1 MCVQEIE
8 FFFHYTD
15 VCMVCCIDVGNWLKE
30 LGYDYSSLIP
40 SVSYGGVVGADRQST
55 LVDDDVS
62 PRVPVTSA
70 FRCAYDGN
78 MARFSHLSTVSASLV
93 TSAQARVRS
102 AGVASAPYVFGA
114 GVLLTVAATADHD
127 GAVREKVTVSVLE
140 SASESLATLA
150 TTLLNGS
157 TVIRPRLTSPHGRDV
172 LHFVR
177 DDFDDVIDDVRRVQ
191 LRPDPGSAVNVT
203 IHRVHDSAAP
213 SSGGHS
219 LASAVRY
226 VDVRLH
232 GVHATLNVRCGA
244 TAASERARLR
254 HRAWQR
260 AVDAAWTVERELVR
274 AGKLTAN
281 TWTRAE
287 TEQLVSVGRV
297 DRYTGVYLR
306 DVDQRPRLID
316 CPRNIR
322 FVPAT

>member
-1 MCVQEIE
+1 V
-8 FFFHYTD
+8 Y
-15 VCMVCCIDVGNWLKE
+15 CIADVGDWLEE
-30 LGYDYSSLIP
+30 LGYVYNSLIP
-40 SVSYGGVVGADRQST
+40 SVSYSGVVGTGRQST
-55 LVDDDVS
+55 YIDDDVS

-93 TSAQARVRS
+93 TSAEAAVRS
-102 AGVASAPYVFGA
+102 LGVASASNVFGA
-114 GVLLTVAATADHD
+114 GVLVSGAAVADEAGET
-127 GAVREKVTVSVLE
+127 RERVSVAVLE

-157 TVIRPRLTSPHGRDV
+157 TVVRPRLTSPHGRDM

-177 DDFDDVIDDVRRVQ
+177 DDFDDIVDDVRRVQ
-191 LRPDPGSAVNVT
+191 LRSDRAAGLNVT
-203 IHRVHDSAAP
+203 IHRVHDSPAP
-213 SSGGHS
+213 PPGTHNS
-219 LASAVRY
+219 ASTVRY

-232 GVHATLNVRCGA
+232 GVHATLSVRCGT
-244 TAASERARLR
+244 TAALERARLR

-260 AVDAAWTVERELVR
+260 AVDAAWTVERELVQ

-281 TWTRAE
+281 TWTRTQA
-287 TEQLVSVGRV
+287 EQLVSVGRV
-297 DRYTGVYLR
+297 DGYTGVYLR
-306 DVDQRPRLID
+306 DVDEQPRLID